1 VKFQDRNAFLLSE
14 PALWRDIAGKG
25 GTAVGEFIDKYP
37 FVANLLVGL
46 VVAYLPL
53 LIYCALQRPRRTYLL
68 AALLGGA
75 GFFLLA
81 MLPNGIRLAR
91 TPHDEW
97 YGAVV
102 VGTIVRAWIAAIVG
116 SYATVAVVAYRLK
129 HRH

>member
-1 VKFQDRNAFLLSE
+1 M
-14 PALWRDIAGKG
+14 
-25 GTAVGEFIDKYP
+25 GEFIDKYP

-53 LIYCALQRPRRTYLL
+53 LIYCALQTPRKPYFL

-81 MLPNGIRLAR
+81 MLLNGIKLAR

-97 YGAVV
+97 YGVV
-102 VGTIVRAWIAAIVG
+102 VLGTIVKACIAAIVG

-129 HRH
+129 HRR